1 MDSQQQTDRLKPEEK
16 LSHLAEK
23 SKEHAHEGG
32 FMEPGTTRKKRGR
45 PAGSGKGQSQSGVHG
60 FGGSQTGTGGDR
72 PSPLGSNGPQRDPI
86 AELMPLTTGLA
97 SFYSNMLVQIA
108 EDERAR
114 PGKDKEL
121 AVAQLSA
128 CCLNQ
133 YFPNAFGLHA
143 AAITLCIVVA
153 ETSFTAVRL
162 RKENLE
168 KYRAEARRR
177 QAEGR
182 TQPGSGQPNGAAS
195 QSQNIVNP
203 FQQ

>member
-1 MDSQQQTDRLKPEEK
+1 MQNQQTIQPDKLNPEDK

-23 SKEHAHEGG
+23 SKEHALDGG

-45 PAGSGKGQSQSGVHG
+45 PMGSTSKDRPQPGVHG
-60 FGGSQTGTGGDR
+60 HG
-72 PSPLGSNGPQRDPI
+72 GPQAKDGVSSPNGGAPRDPI
-86 AELMPLTTGLA
+86 ADLMPLTTGLA

-114 PGKDKEL
+114 PGKDKET

-128 CCLNQ
+128 VCLNQ
-133 YFPNAFGLHA
+133 YFPNAFGVHA

-153 ETSFTAVRL
+153 ETSFTAISIR
-162 RKENLE
+162 RENLE

-177 QAEGR
+177 QAAGYKE
-182 TQPGSGQPNGAAS
+182 QPQSNGQAGPGQPT
-195 QSQNIVNP
+195 NIVNP
-203 FQQ
+203 FSQ